1 MLHWKPHYPSKG
13 DINFL
18 AAQLSPYVLKRRLS
32 SRLAR
37 DLDIHKNLLHFHLC
51 TYLPPTEGHQV
62 SAEHSFQSHR
72 RHLHQQAPP
81 PGTDTPSAI
90 SQHKILDYVL
100 PKLNTSTHFE
110 RERAG
115 YEHLWEYLPRKR
127 QWGLLW
133 GDTCNF
139 SAAITCRRT

>member
-1 MLHWKPHYPSKG
+1 MVHRDPHYPSKR

-18 AAQLSPYVLKRRLS
+18 AAQLSPCVLKRRLS

-51 TYLPPTEGHQV
+51 TYFPPTEGHQV
-62 SAEHSFQSHR
+62 SAEHSFQCHR
-72 RHLHQQAPP
+72 KHLRQQAPS
-81 PGTDTPSAI
+81 PGTTTPSAI
-90 SQHKILDYVL
+90 SQQKIL

-110 RERAG
+110 RVG
-115 YEHLWEYLPRKR
+115 YEKTREYLPRKR

-133 GDTCNF
+133 GDTYNC
-139 SAAITCRRT
+139 SAAITCRKI